1 MVRLSFENARP
12 TSVSVLPL
20 PARPR
25 NEELLADR
33 QIDERPQ
40 AVGLV
45 DVGETISDKVIERVD
60 VGRELFHDTDYTMC
74 GIHAANAIPP

>member
-33 QIDERPQ
+33 QIDERPE

-45 DVGETISDKVIERVD
+45 DIGEPISDKVVERVD
-60 VGRELFHDTDYTMC
+60 VGRELFHGTDYTMC
-74 GIHAANAIPP
+74 SIHAANAIPP

>member
-33 QIDERPQ
+33 QVDERPQ
-40 AVGLV
+40 TVGLV
-45 DVGETISDKVIERVD
+45 DVGEAVLHEFGERVD
-60 VGRELFHDTDYTMC
+60 VCRELFHDTDYAMC